1 MTIYFLI
8 LNLSAFILLIYL
20 KDIICKKLNLIILS
34 KKNTFHKKKSFLIGG
49 LILFVSFIF
58 NHFFLIINE
67 FDFLYLNFL
76 FVVSLFVIA
85 FVDDIYDISPYQKI
99 LYCSLF
105 LFLTLYLDN
114 TLSIRTIKSYY
125 FDLFYFPN
133 SKFVKYFFPI
143 LCVLLLVNAF
153 NFIDGIN
160 GLAGTVG
167 LSIVLYLVV
176 KNIDLI
182 NHIFLII
189 IFLILFLY
197 FNFKKSFFLGDSG
210 NYLISA
216 IISSIILKENYLDP
230 HMYYVEEIFLL
241 LLIPGLDMLRLF
253 IQRISNK
260 KNPLYG
266 DNNHLHHILFYKFGL
281 VKTLMTYL
289 LLINIPLY
297 IYFFTQKYIAIIIC
311 PTTIF

>member
-20 KDIICKKLNLIILS
+20 KDIICKKLNLIILP

-153 NFIDGIN
+153 KFIDGIN

-197 FNFKKSFFLGDSG
+197 FNF
-210 NYLISA
+210 
-216 IISSIILKENYLDP
+216 
-230 HMYYVEEIFLL
+230 
-241 LLIPGLDMLRLF
+241 
-253 IQRISNK
+253 
-260 KNPLYG
+260 
-266 DNNHLHHILFYKFGL
+266 
-281 VKTLMTYL
+281 
-289 LLINIPLY
+289 
-297 IYFFTQKYIAIIIC
+297 
-311 PTTIF
+311 